1 MSERICIKLTY
12 NTMYLTTHKIINM
25 KKFNHPVLGHFI
37 AEQFERAHLSIEVM
51 RKEIHMGKP
60 TYYKMISGEIYV

>member
-1 MSERICIKLTY
+1 
-12 NTMYLTTHKIINM
+12 MYLTINKIINM

-37 AEQFERAHLSIEVM
+37 AEQFERANLAIEAM

-60 TYYKMISGEIYV
+60 TYYRLITRKE

>member
-1 MSERICIKLTY
+1 
-12 NTMYLTTHKIINM
+12 MYLTTNKIINM

-37 AEQFERAHLSIEVM
+37 AEQFERAHLSIEAM

-60 TYYKMISGEIYV
+60 TKYRLSIRKI

>member
-1 MSERICIKLTY
+1 
-12 NTMYLTTHKIINM
+12 MYLTTNKIISM

-37 AEQFERAHLSIEVM
+37 AEQFERAHLSIEAM

-60 TYYKMISGEIYV
+60 TYYKMTSGEIYV

>member
-1 MSERICIKLTY
+1 
-12 NTMYLTTHKIINM
+12 MYLTINKIINM

-37 AEQFERAHLSIEVM
+37 AEQFERANLSIEAM

>member
-1 MSERICIKLTY
+1 
-12 NTMYLTTHKIINM
+12 M

-37 AEQFERAHLSIEVM
+37 AEQFERANLAIEAM